1 MSIKSLIKSFTP
13 AFALSAYHLSL
24 AFLAAL
30 WYRFPS
36 ESMIVVGVTGTKGKS
51 STIFMLSRVLEE
63 AGVKVA
69 VSSSLMF
76 KIKENEWL
84 NPYHMTMSG
93 RFKLQQF
100 LYQAKQAGCTHAII
114 ETTSEGIRQHRHCFI
129 NFDVAVFTN
138 LSPEHIEAHGGFEN
152 YKRAKGQLFAAL
164 ASSGKKTIAGR
175 PVEKISV
182 LNFDD
187 ENVDYYFNFHADKK
201 YGFSTD
207 GKRAAA
213 KEKGA
218 LCFSASELKSA
229 ADGTSFNLEGEN
241 FTMPLLGDFNIYN
254 AVCAAVTAK
263 SLGVDFSAAR
273 SALRKIEEIAGRMKF
288 INSGQKFTA
297 VIDLA
302 HTPSS
307 FEAVFKAAGL
317 IKKPHGRIIAVFGSA
332 GGGRDKWKRPEMGK
346 IAARYADYIILTNED
361 PYDENPAVI
370 CGAIEEGVK
379 AANFVGVLETIYDRK
394 KAIARAVNVARWND
408 LVLFLGKGTEQT
420 MVVGEESIPWDEQ
433 AEVLVTIKD
442 MLYDRK

>member
-1 MSIKSLIKSFTP
+1 MFLKSLIKSITP

-24 AFLAAL
+24 AFMAAL

-36 ESMIVVGVTGTKGKS
+36 ESIIVVGVTGTKGKS

-114 ETTSEGIRQHRHCFI
+114 ETTSEGIKQFRHKFI

-164 ASSGKKTIAGR
+164 ASSGKKSIGGR
-175 PVEKISV
+175 AVEKISV

-201 YGFSTD
+201 YGFSAD
-207 GKRAAA
+207 GKCAAA

-218 LCFSASELKSA
+218 ACFSADDLKSA
-229 ADGTSFNLEGEN
+229 ADGIGFNLEGES
-241 FTMPLLGDFNIYN
+241 FTMPLLGDFNIRN
-254 AVCAAVTAK
+254 SVCAAVTAK
-263 SLGVDFSAAR
+263 SLGVDFPVAR
-273 SALRKIEEIAGRMKF
+273 PALRKIEEIAGRMKF

-297 VIDLA
+297 IIDLA

-307 FEAVFKAAGL
+307 FEAVFKAAQT

-370 CGAIEEGVK
+370 CGSIEEGVK
-379 AANFVGVLETIYDRK
+379 VADFAGVLETIYDRRR
-394 KAIARAVNVARWND
+394 AIERAVNIARWND

-433 AEVLVTIKD
+433 AEVLISIKN

>member
-1 MSIKSLIKSFTP
+1 MFLKSLIKSITP
-13 AFALSAYHLSL
+13 AFALSAYHLLL
-24 AFLAAL
+24 AFVAAL

-63 AGVKVA
+63 AGVKGA

-114 ETTSEGIRQHRHCFI
+114 ETTSEGIKQFRHKFI